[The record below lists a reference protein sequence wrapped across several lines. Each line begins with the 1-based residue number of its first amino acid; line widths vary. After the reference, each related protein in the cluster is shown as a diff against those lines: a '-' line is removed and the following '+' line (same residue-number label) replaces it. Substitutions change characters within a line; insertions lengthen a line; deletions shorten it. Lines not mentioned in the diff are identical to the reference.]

1 MKTSCFKMDWLI
13 PVLGIAVVAGCLLAA
28 TNYRALERQAHTEE
42 VFMPALDRLS
52 RAHNLSLVLKTLHGG
67 EVDKAARELDRLL
80 CWDILGADAELAS
93 ADARTRAWAGDMF
106 RRIARVRPK
115 TAEGAPVSSTPEPV
129 GAQAAAQQILDLAL
143 KGDHNARTR

>member
-52 RAHNLSLVLKTLHGG
+52 HDHTLSLALKALHDG
-67 EVDKAARELDRLL
+67 EVDQAAHRLDLLL
-80 CWDILGADAELAS
+80 CWDIL
-93 ADARTRAWAGDMF
+93 
-106 RRIARVRPK
+106 
-115 TAEGAPVSSTPEPV
+115 
-129 GAQAAAQQILDLAL
+129 
-143 KGDHNARTR
+143 